1 VADSLLK
8 AFSVTALSWFVF
20 EAGLDAL
27 DDLLLCKRFL
37 TLDMV
42 EVVRVDEVSEEM
54 SLGFSVDMLEL
65 DILCGG

>member
-1 VADSLLK
+1 V
-8 AFSVTALSWFVF
+8 
-20 EAGLDAL
+20 GLDAL

-37 TLDMV
+37 RLDMV
-42 EVVRVDEVSEEM
+42 EVVRVDEVSEEV